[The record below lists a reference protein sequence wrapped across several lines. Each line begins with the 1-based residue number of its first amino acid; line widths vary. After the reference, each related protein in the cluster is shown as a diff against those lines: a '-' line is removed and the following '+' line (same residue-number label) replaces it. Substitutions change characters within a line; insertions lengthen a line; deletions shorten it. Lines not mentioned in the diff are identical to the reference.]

1 MRNKTYLQPTSELE
15 QVDDLGSLA
24 RGALLSS
31 STITYV
37 LVIKPRCNANRPIS
51 TAAEECWSGERDG
64 VQGER
69 RNGATARLCP
79 RTQKRQWSSIV
90 HVMDQD
96 ISEAVKSYLLMVRCQ
111 AKVGLYLHA

>member
-79 RTQKRQWSSIV
+79 RLELKGGSGC
-90 HVMDQD
+90 
-96 ISEAVKSYLLMVRCQ
+96 LLVYCPC
-111 AKVGLYLHA
+111 H